1 MFPKNIAL
9 GSGTLTLQLFRPAI
23 LLAAAIL
30 ASCGGSDQT
39 AVYSLGGTVSGL
51 TGSGLVLADG
61 DYTAAV
67 SAGADS
73 FSFGPI
79 QAANAPYDVTVKT
92 QPTGETC
99 TVAMGTGTSGSANV
113 GSVAVACV
121 AAAPTTYTL
130 GGTVSGLSASGL
142 VLAYG
147 SQTLAVSAGANNFSF
162 GAVLTSGAAY
172 TVTVQTQ
179 PASQT
184 CTVAMGA
191 GTTGSANVGNVV
203 VTCAVSAHA
212 VGGTVSGLSVS
223 GLVLANGGDTV
234 DVVANATSFVLPTL
248 VANGSSYKVT
258 VATQPSGEACAV
270 SNATG
275 TVSGAAVTTV
285 AVTCTDQPFDLG
297 GSISGLN
304 SAGLVLA
311 NGTDTLNVASGA
323 TVFTMPTPVDF
334 DSAYTV
340 RVQTQPTGLTCSV
353 SHGTGT
359 MPASA
364 VTSVTV
370 ACSPQ
375 SFALGGS
382 ISGLTS
388 GGLQLT
394 DGPDALTIA
403 SGATSF
409 TFLSPVAFGSTYAV
423 TVSAPAVGETCTV
436 AGGTGTMPAS
446 AVSSVAVTCA
456 NNSYTVGG
464 SITQLTTTGLVLA
477 NGSDTLA
484 VAANATQFTMPSSV
498 AFGGSYDITVQTQP
512 AGQTCTV
519 SNGSGTVGA
528 GVVTS
533 VTVSC
538 SNNSYTVGGSLSY
551 LTTTG
556 LVLANGSDTLAV
568 SANSTTFTMP
578 TPVVY
583 GGTYHVTVQT
593 QPTGQ
598 TCTVTNGSG
607 TVGAGDVTSIQVNCG
622 SSRFTTAGA
631 GTWTVPA
638 GVTSIQVVATG
649 GGGGGGGGSANG
661 GIGGN
666 GGAGAVVTATLTVTP
681 GDTINYYVGGGGS
694 GTTYTVFSGSGSGG
708 GGGGGGGSTNV
719 IDGTDASTQIIAG
732 AGGGGGGA
740 GNVGAPGGGGGS
752 AGTGVNGGNGVA
764 GTAAG
769 TSYGGG
775 AGGAGGQGVS
785 GDTGGSGGAGANA
798 KNATN
803 PSAGGSGSGNSGG
816 TNGVPSY
823 SGGGGG
829 GGGYGGGSGGANGA
843 GDSADAGGGGGAG
856 GGGSL
861 APAGASVAL
870 GTNGGSAGSGAHSG
884 TNGGNGSVVINIL

>member
-9 GSGTLTLQLFRPAI
+9 GSGTLTLRIFRPAI
-23 LLAAAIL
+23 LVAAAIL
-30 ASCGGSDQT
+30 ASCGGSDQP
-39 AVYSLGGTVSGL
+39 ALYSLGGTVSGL

-61 DYTAAV
+61 GYTVDV
-67 SAGADS
+67 SAGAGS
-73 FSFGPI
+73 FAFGPI
-79 QAANAPYDVTVKT
+79 QAVNSTYDVTVNT

-99 TVAMGTGTSGSANV
+99 TVAMGTGTMGSANV
-113 GSVAVACV
+113 DNVAVACV
-121 AAAPTTYTL
+121 AAAPTMYSL
-130 GGTVSGLSASGL
+130 GGTVSGLSGSGL

-147 SQTLAVSAGANNFSF
+147 SRTLAVSAGANNFSF
-162 GAVLTSGAAY
+162 GAVLAGGAAY
-172 TVTVQTQ
+172 AVTVQTQ

-184 CTVAMGA
+184 CTVAMGT
-191 GTTGSANVGNVV
+191 GTTSSANVGNVV
-203 VTCAVSAHA
+203 VTCAASAHA
-212 VGGTVSGLSVS
+212 VGGTVNGLNAS
-223 GLVLANGGDTV
+223 GLVLANGSDTV
-234 DVVANATSFVLPTL
+234 NVVANATSFVLPTL

-270 SNATG
+270 SDATG
-275 TVSGAAVTTV
+275 TVSGAAVTNV
-285 AVTCTDQPFDLG
+285 AVTCTDQPFNLG
-297 GSISGLN
+297 GSISGLT
-304 SAGLVLA
+304 STGLVLA
-311 NGTDTLNVASGA
+311 NGTDTLNVTSGV
-323 TVFTMPTPVDF
+323 TVFTMPMPVDF
-334 DSAYTV
+334 NSTYTV
-340 RVQTQPTGLTCSV
+340 RVQTQPTGLTCNV

-394 DGPDALTIA
+394 DGTDTLTIV
-403 SGATSF
+403 SGTTSF
-409 TFLSPVAFGSTYAV
+409 TFPSAIAFGSTYAV
-423 TVSAPAVGETCTV
+423 TVFAPAVGETCTV
-436 AGGTGTMPAS
+436 ASGTGTMPAS
-446 AVSSVAVTCA
+446 AVTSVAVTC
-456 NNSYTVGG
+456 SPSTYTVGG
-464 SITQLTTTGLVLA
+464 SITQLTTSGLVLA

-498 AFGGSYDITVQTQP
+498 AFGSTYNITVQTQP
-512 AGQTCTV
+512 PGQTCTV
-519 SNGSGTVGA
+519 TNGSGAVGA

-533 VTVSC
+533 VAVNC

-551 LTTTG
+551 LTATG

-568 SANSTTFTMP
+568 AASTTQFTMP
-578 TPVVY
+578 SSVTF
-583 GGTYHVTVQT
+583 GSTYNITVQT

-607 TVGAGDVTSIQVNCG
+607 TVGAGNVTSIQVSCG
-622 SSRFTTAGA
+622 SSSFTTAGA

-649 GGGGGGGGSANG
+649 GGGGGAGGSANG

-666 GGAGAVVTATLTVTP
+666 GGEGAVVTATLTVTP

-694 GTTYTVFSGSGSGG
+694 GTTYTDISGSGG

-719 IDGTDASTQIIAG
+719 IDGTDTSTQIIAG

-752 AGTGVNGGNGVA
+752 AGTGINGYSGGA
-764 GTAAG
+764 GIAAG
-769 TSYGGG
+769 TYVGG
-775 AGGAGGQGVS
+775 AGGAGGQGTS
-785 GDTGGSGGAGANA
+785 GDTGGSGGAGAAA

-816 TNGVPSY
+816 TNGGSSY

-829 GGGYGGGSGGANGA
+829 GGGYGGGIGGANGA
-843 GDSADAGGGGGAG
+843 GNNANAGGGGGGG

-870 GTNGGSAGSGAHSG
+870 GTNGGSGGSGASSG
-884 TNGGNGSVVINIL
+884 RAGGNGSVVINIL